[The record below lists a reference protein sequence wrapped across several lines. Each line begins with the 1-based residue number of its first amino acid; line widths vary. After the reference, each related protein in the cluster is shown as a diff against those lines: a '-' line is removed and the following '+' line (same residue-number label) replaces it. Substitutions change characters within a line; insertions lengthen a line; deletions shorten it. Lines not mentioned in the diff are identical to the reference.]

1 MVSGE
6 SSAVSFNKKVDSMK
20 GSLASTSVADL
31 IQFLNSGGRTGEFV
45 AKRTPDGLEAR
56 LYFIA
61 GNLVHVTAGTE
72 EGMPAL
78 REVAQWRH
86 GAFRFTSDVLSP
98 RTTLEMSVQHALIEA
113 LRLEDESRNLTA
125 VLEDPSDIDLDLD
138 IESAPDSRTESTDAN
153 QRRNT
158 MRSST
163 DVLED
168 CLKIPGISSAVVIG
182 RDGFLIEA
190 AGGSN
195 NVNLETLGASLAHAV
210 NGVEEMG
217 NELQVAAFQDLFV
230 EYGRAVIICRPVSG
244 AIIAIVAPDASKL
257 GIIRHKINPLVE
269 ELANFF

>member
-6 SSAVSFNKKVDSMK
+6 SSAFSFNKKVDSLK
-20 GSLASTSVADL
+20 GSLAQTSVADL
-31 IQFLNSGGRTGEFV
+31 IQFLNSGRRTGEFV

-56 LYFIA
+56 LYFLA
-61 GNLVHVTAGTE
+61 GELVHVVAGQD
-72 EGMPAL
+72 EGMSAL
-78 REVAQWRH
+78 RDVIQWQH
-86 GAFRFTSDVLSP
+86 GAFRFSSDVLSP
-98 RTTLEMSVQHALIEA
+98 RTTLEMSVPHALIEA
-113 LRLEDESRNLTA
+113 LRLEDETSLLSAVPGDLPDLT
-125 VLEDPSDIDLDLD
+125 LEDDQV
-138 IESAPDSRTESTDAN
+138 PDRQDEPTGQN
-153 QRRNT
+153 QRRNM

-195 NVNLETLGASLAHAV
+195 NVNLETLGASLAHAI

-217 NELQVAAFQDLFV
+217 NELQVATFQDLFV

-257 GIIRHKINPLVE
+257 GIIRHKINPLVD

>member
-6 SSAVSFNKKVDSMK
+6 SSAFSFSKKVDSLK
-20 GSLASTSVADL
+20 GSLAQTSVADL
-31 IQFLNSGGRTGEFV
+31 IQFLNSGSRTGEFV

-56 LYFIA
+56 LYFLA
-61 GNLVHVTAGTE
+61 GELVHVVAGSR

-78 REVAQWRH
+78 REVMQWRH

-98 RTTLEMSVQHALIEA
+98 RTTIQMSVQHALIEA
-113 LRLEDESRNLTA
+113 LRLEDETNHLAA
-125 VLEDPSDIDLDLD
+125 VPEGIADLDLELEAD
-138 IESAPDSRTESTDAN
+138 PQPQPETNGAT
-153 QRRNT
+153 QRRNM

-195 NVNLETLGASLAHAV
+195 NVNLETLGASLAHAI